1 MHRSGARTG
10 QGWKSKWNP
19 LAFAAGAG
27 FLGLL
32 AGCFPS
38 YESTSTAE
46 APVASGTAVREDT
59 RMTLT
64 TLDQHCMA
72 FGERYVNAVGN
83 ACGEIE
89 QDAKDLQVRAD
100 AHLLK
105 LRTAHSVYDILTG
118 HSPFAKLMDL
128 VVLVELQYRV
138 LATDGVAVKVYGTE
152 LAPVL
157 VRALLEGR
165 ADVWRVAD
173 LVLKPGQR
181 KVLEDMIDVWRARN
195 PDVVFVAGVRF
206 SEFSEYRGKSI
217 LDGIPLGSGLLAPVS
232 DAVRQMEETRLLA
245 ERGLFLTKRMPQL
258 VRWEAEALVNSLMLH
273 PEIRKLDETAVRV
286 AAILETLPARVAE
299 ERAAIMKRME
309 DREKAIG
316 AIAQDIRVTAADVKE
331 IVEQFPPLLQEAEEV
346 LRTANVLAEKFSS
359 PEGAKEAPRDSHPFD
374 IREFTA
380 TVREL
385 RGLLE
390 SPAWTARLAEI
401 NQAAQLR
408 VKDAGLEGSH
418 LLLSFFWHAVLLLV
432 LAFGLSLAYR
442 LITRRPPSRPA

>member
-1 MHRSGARTG
+1 VNSVAC
-10 QGWKSKWNP
+10 
-19 LAFAAGAG
+19 AAGAG
-27 FLGLL
+27 LLGLL

-38 YESTSTAE
+38 TGATSTGE

-105 LRTAHSVYDILTG
+105 LRTANSVYDILTG
-118 HSPFAKLMDL
+118 PSPFAKLMDL

-138 LATDGVAVKVYGTE
+138 QVTDSVAIKVYGAE
-152 LAPVL
+152 SAPVL

-165 ADVWRVAD
+165 ADVWRVGD

-181 KVLEDMIDVWRARN
+181 KVLEDMIDTWRGRN
-195 PDVVFVAGVRF
+195 PDVEIVTGVRF
-206 SEFSEYRGKSI
+206 SEFSEYRGKSV
-217 LDGIPLGSGLLAPVS
+217 LDGVPLGSGLLAPVS

-258 VRWEAEALVNSLMLH
+258 LRWEAEALLNSMMLH
-273 PEIRKLDETAVRV
+273 PEIRKLSETSARV
-286 AAILETLPARVAE
+286 AGVLETLPSKVAE

-316 AIAQDIRVTAADVKE
+316 AIAKDVRVTAADVKE
-331 IVEQFPPLLQEAEEV
+331 IVKDFPPLLQESEEA
-346 LRTANVLAEKFSS
+346 LKTANILAEKFSL
-359 PEGAKEAPRDSHPFD
+359 PEGAKDIPKDSHPFD

-390 SPAWTARLAEI
+390 SPAWTERLSEI
-401 NQAAQLR
+401 NQAAKSR
-408 VKDAGLEGSH
+408 VKDAGLEVDH
-418 LLLSFFWHAVLLLV
+418 LLISFFWYSAALFV